1 MESPERGYA
10 QHMNTLEA
18 KRGPGS
24 HFCGFLSDRKL
35 LLPLVPKPL
44 LRRLLLRPAALARLA
59 PLAHHR
65 LDLGAR
71 AVVAQRLILIE
82 RQSQIGERRVR
93 QGDTGEVS
101 VSFQALARLGPRARY
116 RG

>member
-1 MESPERGYA
+1 
-10 QHMNTLEA
+10 
-18 KRGPGS
+18 
-24 HFCGFLSDRKL
+24 
-35 LLPLVPKPL
+35 
-44 LRRLLLRPAALARLA
+44 
-59 PLAHHR
+59 
-65 LDLGAR
+65 
-71 AVVAQRLILIE
+71 LIE